1 MQVSL
6 RSQRVKKEG
15 GTPFPHELKW
25 EEDMKS
31 HLHNGFLVRGPA
43 KTDSREVSSLGWGG
57 ARAGSAGHPSSGHR
71 REGQSDV
78 RFYPGEPGGIGGV
91 FPLPRC
97 PPPEFT
103 RLSGPKGHFLQGGG
117 C

>member
-6 RSQRVKKEG
+6 RSRRVEKEG

-43 KTDSREVSSLGWGG
+43 KTDSREVSFFPGLGRGQGWVSWASILQTQAGG
-57 ARAGSAGHPSSGHR
+57 A
-71 REGQSDV
+71 V
-78 RFYPGEPGGIGGV
+78 R
-91 FPLPRC
+91 C
-97 PPPEFT
+97 
-103 RLSGPKGHFLQGGG
+103 
-117 C
+117 